1 VSAVN
6 DVLDAHTSRIAVF
19 FDRLPAAVLALLV
32 FIAGLALGAAAYSSV
47 LRGRFSRWR
56 MSGFALI
63 LASLMYVI
71 LDYDMMMRGL
81 IQVDHGSLV
90 LLIQDMEQALKH

>member
-1 VSAVN
+1 
-6 DVLDAHTSRIAVF
+6 
-19 FDRLPAAVLALLV
+19 
-32 FIAGLALGAAAYSSV
+32 
-47 LRGRFSRWR
+47 